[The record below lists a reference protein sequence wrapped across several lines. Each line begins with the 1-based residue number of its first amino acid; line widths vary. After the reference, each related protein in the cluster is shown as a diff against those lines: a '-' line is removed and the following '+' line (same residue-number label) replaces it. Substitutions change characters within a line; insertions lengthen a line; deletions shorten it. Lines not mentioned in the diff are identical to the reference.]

1 MILVDPPLW
10 PAHGTHFSHL
20 VSDTSLDELHA
31 FAELIG
37 LSARAHDRDHY
48 DLPVSRYHDAV
59 AAGAREVS
67 PAEVVRALRRAG
79 LRHSKPQALAAVRA
93 REAALRDGWA
103 AMLPRAVD
111 LGDELLQRWSE
122 PLRRYHTPQH
132 LTEVL
137 DAIDAVVADHAS
149 DARPE
154 RSTRL
159 AAWFHDAVYEGRAG
173 EDEEASARLAEEGLD
188 GLVPAREVEEVARL
202 VRLTAGHRVEDD
214 DRRGEDFIDADLSI
228 LGAGEGRYLEYS
240 RQIRAEYHRVPAD
253 DFRLGR
259 LAVLEQL
266 AALDPLY
273 RTMGARLWWTD
284 PARHNMVAERERL
297 LAQERRAAR
306 QPDVRP
312 SVPSAPSVP

>member
-10 PAHGTHFSHL
+10 PAHGTYFSHL
-20 VSDTSLDELHA
+20 VSDTSMDELHA
-31 FAELIG
+31 FAEQIG

-59 AAGAREVS
+59 VAGAREVS

-93 REAALRDGWA
+93 RDAVLRDGWA
-103 AMLPRAVD
+103 VMLPRALD
-111 LGDELLQRWSE
+111 LGDELLARWSE

-132 LTEVL
+132 LREVL
-137 DAIDAVVADHAS
+137 DALDEVVGDSAS

-159 AAWFHDAVYEGRAG
+159 AAWFHDSVYEGRAG
-173 EDEEASARLAEEGLD
+173 ADEEASARLAEVCLD

-202 VRLTAGHRVEDD
+202 VRLTASHRVEDD
-214 DRRGEDFIDADLSI
+214 DRRGGVFIDADLAI

-240 RQIRAEYHRVPAD
+240 RQVRAEYHHVAAD

-259 LAVLEQL
+259 LIALEQL

-273 RTMGARLWWTD
+273 RTMGARRWWTD
-284 PARHNMVAERERL
+284 PARHNMAAERERL
-297 LAQERRAAR
+297 LAQQQAAL
-306 QPDVRP
+306 QP
-312 SVPSAPSVP
+312 